1 MFMEQFQQ
9 ELTLH
14 LPGVCKR
21 NLTCENVLE
30 LPKKVR
36 LEVWFGGYT
45 ELFNAEFVQSVILVT
60 GMLVQVQNNK
70 IPCFS
75 GLPF

>member
-1 MFMEQFQQ
+1 
-9 ELTLH
+9 
-14 LPGVCKR
+14 
-21 NLTCENVLE
+21 VLE

>member
-1 MFMEQFQQ
+1 M
-9 ELTLH
+9 L
-14 LPGVCKR
+14 K
-21 NLTCENVLE
+21 

-60 GMLVQVQNNK
+60 GVLVQVQNT
-70 IPCFS
+70 IFFRLTLLRCF
-75 GLPF
+75 PP